1 MFADTC
7 VWSSFASVYSDC
19 LVYFEDPAVCIKTV
33 IIQCFCQNSY
43 LFAFKIDKDYI
54 VDFILYACG
63 TAAPDF
69 KLPIKQSQ

>member
-1 MFADTC
+1 MKSANDWQTKKLIVLYKRNPKMFADTC

-43 LFAFKIDKDYI
+43 LFAFKID
-54 VDFILYACG
+54 
-63 TAAPDF
+63 
-69 KLPIKQSQ
+69 